1 MADATLV
8 QRKEEPCRRS
18 QEEEEEEVQLL
29 IYKQT
34 QKDEKQTN
42 LRTLRLTAQTQRSL
56 TNLWKNKHE
65 SRRREKHEAH

>member
-18 QEEEEEEVQLL
+18 QEEEEEVQLL

-65 SRRREKHEAH
+65 SRRCEKHEAH